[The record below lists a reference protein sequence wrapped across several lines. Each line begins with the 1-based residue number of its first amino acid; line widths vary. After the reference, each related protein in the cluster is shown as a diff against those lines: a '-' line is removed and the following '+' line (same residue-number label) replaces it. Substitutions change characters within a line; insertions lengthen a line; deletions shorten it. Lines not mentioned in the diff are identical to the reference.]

1 MVGMEYQDII
11 TAYKKNELDVSN
23 LKECLEKAKS
33 LRGRERFRTIQMS
46 SDNIEF
52 TTNVVNLLNTQEL
65 PEKTEAF
72 DNDVQEL
79 LKRYFEGIVLSI
91 KDNRAWKLMG
101 ISAQDYTMQKFES
114 LELNEKF
121 EILEEL
127 NKKYSDFLK
136 IQKYADIRDYIKIG
150 ENVTESEINKIEFL
164 MQMFGKLDKPD
175 MRREFFC
182 FDKKFLITLVNFK
195 KKKSKEKRL
204 EDYMKSKGD
213 SIKYDY
219 EKYSI
224 YFSNEDYREIIDT
237 ILVSSKTL
245 KVSLTYVIE
254 SFYEL
259 SETEAEEEYLDV
271 EYNNLVE
278 LENKC
283 VKMGIQKV
291 KLGKKKELQRQESK
305 KIENQ
310 EKRLRELK
318 EKLEKQRLENEK
330 KKKELE
336 ELKVKH
342 EENKAKDDLE
352 NTQKKISVKEQVN
365 PLIFFWFERE
375 DITLTRRVGS
385 KNLTAFFDRIKKIE
399 EETGVRASLF
409 LVTNAGKEVTVK
421 RLQEFQKKAR
431 TNGLPRL
438 VDGALGG
445 YSSFRVDELGNVVD
459 ISVMSEENRN
469 KIIKLLE
476 KPVRFYLPKDIIE
489 PSETNYLR
497 YQFTDKRDSSINKRF
512 LMSCIIKILSDERI
526 KKQPLQLVPYIEK
539 DLAGIDV
546 LLASQLEGLNQ
557 LPGYFKSKYQIAPG
571 RTLRVNIESI
581 NDFIEG
587 KQKEKE

>member
-1 MVGMEYQDII
+1 MEYQDII

-23 LKECLEKAKS
+23 LKKCLEQAKS
-33 LRGRERFRTIQMS
+33 LRGRERFRTIQLS
-46 SDNIEF
+46 SNNIDF
-52 TTNVVNLLNTQEL
+52 TTNVVNLLNTQEM
-65 PEKTEAF
+65 PEKAEDF
-72 DNDVQEL
+72 DNKVQKL
-79 LKRYFEGIVLSI
+79 LDKYFLDLLSSI
-91 KDNRAWKLMG
+91 KSNRAWKLMG
-101 ISAQDYTMQKFES
+101 ISAQNYTLQKFQE

-121 EILEEL
+121 AMLKEL
-127 NKKYSDFLK
+127 NRKYFEFLK

-150 ENVTESEINKIEFL
+150 ENITDSEINKVEFL
-164 MQMFGKLDKPD
+164 MQMFNRLDNLD

-195 KKKSKEKRL
+195 KKRSKEKRL
-204 EDYMKSKGD
+204 EDYMKSKGEA
-213 SIKYDY
+213 IKYDY

-224 YFSNEDYREIIDT
+224 YFSTEDYREIIDT

-245 KVSLTYVIE
+245 RVSLTYAIE

-271 EYNNLVE
+271 EYNNLIE

-283 VKMGIQKV
+283 LKMGIQKV
-291 KLGKKKELQRQESK
+291 KLDKKKELQKQEIQ

-310 EKRLRELK
+310 EKKLRELK

-336 ELKVKH
+336 QIKVKA
-342 EENKAKDDLE
+342 EDNKAKEDLE
-352 NTQKKISVKEQVN
+352 NSQKKINVKEQVN

-385 KNLTAFFDRIKKIE
+385 KNLTAFFDKLKKIE
-399 EETGVRASLF
+399 EETGVRVSLF

-445 YSSFRVDELGNVVD
+445 YSSFRVDELGNITD

-476 KPVRFYLPKDIIE
+476 KPVRFYLPKDIIDGT
-489 PSETNYLR
+489 ETDYLR

-546 LLASQLEGLNQ
+546 LLSSQLEGLNQ

-571 RTLRVNIESI
+571 RTLRVNIETI

-587 KQKEKE
+587 KQKEKEESL